1 MINIPI
7 CIYCRRCVVMNL
19 VRLVERDEC
28 TVPFVVR
35 YRKEQTK
42 GMDVDQVKEFVD
54 TLNELR

>member
-1 MINIPI
+1 
-7 CIYCRRCVVMNL
+7 MNL